1 LTLNTHTNTFE
12 YTHTNNPHAIPN
24 LKKSRH
30 PRQKEKV
37 RVKRATT
44 TRSRPAITG
53 REDRR
58 RRGKLGGNASGGRVR
73 APSRGCGRLAALI
86 PRPDL
91 DPRRGAPGE
100 KQQGQMQPRRRGD
113 ARGSWGIDTLEAG
126 KHRLARIER
135 SCKLQRRGERRDR
148 GAHRGR
154 QRRGVSLGANRI
166 KYPTRRP
173 VGRPPRGVR
182 RAHPSRRGFS
192 GYALRH
198 VRVQVVAKGDVQPEL
213 LAQGTRAPRPA
224 PNPPRDAPHKSNNAP
239 STKSGKT

>member
-1 LTLNTHTNTFE
+1 MFGFLTSNDNEESPGHYRARGPE
-12 YTHTNNPHAIPN
+12 A
-24 LKKSRH
+24 SR
-30 PRQKEKV
+30 K
-37 RVKRATT
+37 
-44 TRSRPAITG
+44 IG
-53 REDRR
+53 RD
-58 RRGKLGGNASGGRVR
+58 ASGGRVR

-100 KQQGQMQPRRRGD
+100 KQQEGKMHRRRRGG

-126 KHRLARIER
+126 KHRLARVER

-154 QRRGVSLGANRI
+154 TQRRGVSIGANRI
-166 KYPTRRP
+166 KYQTRRT

-182 RAHPSRRGFS
+182 RAHPSRRGVS

-198 VRVQVVAKGDVQPEL
+198 VRVQVMAKGDVQPKL
-213 LAQGTRAPRPA
+213 LAQGTRAPARPA
-224 PNPPRDAPHKSNNAP
+224 RTLRATPPHKSNNAS